1 MDRAIIKVDGITY
14 SEMDFCL
21 AYQKDLLSTDEVTFC
36 LGGYIIDMP
45 AEVAY
50 GAITEAAER
59 RVERRV
65 ENMPKC
71 LGYREE

>member
-1 MDRAIIKVDGITY
+1 MDRAIVKVDGVTY

-36 LGGYIIDMP
+36 LGDYIIDMP
-45 AEVAY
+45 AAVAY
-50 GAITEAAER
+50 GAIVDAAGC
-59 RVERRV
+59 RV

-71 LGYREE
+71 LGYREA

>member
-1 MDRAIIKVDGITY
+1 MDKAIIKVNGIPY

-21 AYQKDLLSTDEVTFC
+21 AYYKKTLSSDEVTFC
-36 LGGYIIDMP
+36 LGDYIIDMP
-45 AEVAY
+45 AAVAY
-50 GAITEAAER
+50 GAIVDAAWS
-59 RVERRV
+59 RV

>member
-1 MDRAIIKVDGITY
+1 MDRAIIRVDGMTY

-21 AYQKDLLSTDEVTFC
+21 AYYRKTLSSDEVTFC
-36 LGGYIIDMP
+36 LGDYIIDMP
-45 AEVAY
+45 AAVAY
-50 GAITEAAER
+50 GAIVDAAG
-59 RVERRV
+59 VRV